1 MTTKDAI
8 KNFLLKLKSM
18 DESTVSEEVVD
29 AACEMAEE
37 VAKAED
43 EEIKETEVEETETKD
58 ECKDEDL
65 EEKIEKKVSD
75 ALNRALAAYGIK
87 DTSTK
92 ALDELEAELEE
103 KEEEKDEDPSDEESV
118 TIDPEKIEA
127 KDSAEEVKKAIR
139 DMKPVLAAIEDP
151 VARKKATD
159 AFVKM
164 ARMNMTTTSTY
175 ADIQSAIGNNGK
187 KANDSKPIVTDA
199 DYDHGMDIAKRFNP
213 HYMKEGK

>member
-37 VAKAED
+37 ASKAED
-43 EEIKETEVEETETKD
+43 EEIKEETFGEDAEAESFEELVERKAAD
-58 ECKDEDL
+58 A
-65 EEKIEKKVSD
+65 VS
-75 ALNRALAAYGIK
+75 RALRAYGIK
-87 DTSTK
+87 DACTN
-92 ALDELEAELEE
+92 ALDELEAELE

-118 TIDPEKIEA
+118 TIDPEKIDV

-151 VARKKATD
+151 IARKKATD

-164 ARMNMTTTSTY
+164 ARMNMSTTSTY
-175 ADIQSAIGNNGK
+175 ADIQAAIGNNGK
-187 KANDSKPIVTDA
+187 KANDSKPIVADA

>member
-37 VAKAED
+37 AAKAED
-43 EEIKETEVEETETKD
+43 EEIKETEEVEETETKD

-92 ALDELEAELEE
+92 ALDELEAELE
-103 KEEEKDEDPSDEESV
+103 KEEEKDEDPESEESV
-118 TIDPEKIEA
+118 TIDPEKIDA

-151 VARKKATD
+151 IARKKATD

-164 ARMNMTTTSTY
+164 ARMNMATTSTY

-187 KANDSKPIVTDA
+187 KANDSKPIVIDA

>member
-1 MTTKDAI
+1 MTTRDAI

-37 VAKAED
+37 ASKAED
-43 EEIKETEVEETETKD
+43 EEIKEETFSEDAEAESFEELVERKAAD
-58 ECKDEDL
+58 A
-65 EEKIEKKVSD
+65 VS
-75 ALNRALAAYGIK
+75 RALRAYGIK
-87 DTSTK
+87 DACTN
-92 ALDELEAELEE
+92 ALDELEAELE
-103 KEEEKDEDPSDEESV
+103 KEEEKDEDPSSEESV
-118 TIDPEKIEA
+118 TIDPEKIDA

-151 VARKKATD
+151 IARKKATD

-164 ARMNMTTTSTY
+164 ARMNMSTTSTY
-175 ADIQSAIGNNGK
+175 ADIQAAIGNNGK
-187 KANDSKPIVTDA
+187 KANDSKPIVADA

>member
-37 VAKAED
+37 ASKAED
-43 EEIKETEVEETETKD
+43 EEIKEEAFSEDAEAESFEELVERKAAD
-58 ECKDEDL
+58 A
-65 EEKIEKKVSD
+65 VS
-75 ALNRALAAYGIK
+75 RALRAYGIK
-87 DTSTK
+87 DACTN
-92 ALDELEAELEE
+92 ALDELEAELE

-118 TIDPEKIEA
+118 TIDPEKIDA

-151 VARKKATD
+151 IARKKATD

-164 ARMNMTTTSTY
+164 ARMNMSTTSTY
-175 ADIQSAIGNNGK
+175 ADIQSAISNNGK
-187 KANDSKPIVTDA
+187 KANDSKPIVADA

>member
-43 EEIKETEVEETETKD
+43 EEIKETEEVEETETKD

-92 ALDELEAELEE
+92 ALDELEAELE
-103 KEEEKDEDPSDEESV
+103 KEEEKDEDPDSEESV

-151 VARKKATD
+151 IARKKATD

-164 ARMNMTTTSTY
+164 ARMNMATTSTY

>member
-8 KNFLLKLKSM
+8 KSFLLKLKSM

-87 DTSTK
+87 DASTK
-92 ALDELEAELEE
+92 ALDELEAELEK

-118 TIDPEKIEA
+118 TIDPEKIDA

-151 VARKKATD
+151 IARKKATD

-164 ARMNMTTTSTY
+164 ARMNMSTTSTY

>member
-1 MTTKDAI
+1 MKTKDAI

-37 VAKAED
+37 ASKAED
-43 EEIKETEVEETETKD
+43 EEIKEKEKEEVFSEDAETESF
-58 ECKDEDL
+58 
-65 EEKIEKKVSD
+65 EELVERKAADAVS
-75 ALNRALAAYGIK
+75 RALRAYGIK
-87 DTSTK
+87 DACTN
-92 ALDELEAELEE
+92 ALDELEAELE
-103 KEEEKDEDPSDEESV
+103 KEEEKDEDPSSEESV
-118 TIDPEKIEA
+118 TIDPEKIDA

-151 VARKKATD
+151 IARKKATD

-164 ARMNMTTTSTY
+164 ARMNMSTTSTY
-175 ADIQSAIGNNGK
+175 ADIQSAISNNGK
-187 KANDSKPIVTDA
+187 KANDSKPIVADA

>member
-37 VAKAED
+37 ASKAED
-43 EEIKETEVEETETKD
+43 EEIKEEAFSEDAEAESFEELVERKAAD
-58 ECKDEDL
+58 A
-65 EEKIEKKVSD
+65 VS
-75 ALNRALAAYGIK
+75 RALRAYGIK
-87 DTSTK
+87 DACTN
-92 ALDELEAELEE
+92 ALDELEAELE

-118 TIDPEKIEA
+118 TIDPEKIDV

-151 VARKKATD
+151 IARKKATD

-164 ARMNMTTTSTY
+164 ARMNMSTTSTY
-175 ADIQSAIGNNGK
+175 ADIQSAISNNGK
-187 KANDSKPIVTDA
+187 KANDSKPIVSDA

>member
-37 VAKAED
+37 ASKADD
-43 EEIKETEVEETETKD
+43 EEIKEETFSEDAEAESFEELVERKAAD
-58 ECKDEDL
+58 A
-65 EEKIEKKVSD
+65 VS
-75 ALNRALAAYGIK
+75 RALRAYGIK
-87 DTSTK
+87 DACTN
-92 ALDELEAELEE
+92 ALDELEAELE

-118 TIDPEKIEA
+118 TIDPEKIDV

-151 VARKKATD
+151 IARKKATD

-164 ARMNMTTTSTY
+164 ARMNMSTTSTY
-175 ADIQSAIGNNGK
+175 ADIQSAISNNGK
-187 KANDSKPIVTDA
+187 KANDSKPIVADA

>member
-37 VAKAED
+37 ASKAED
-43 EEIKETEVEETETKD
+43 EEIKEEKFSEDAEAESFEELVERKAAD
-58 ECKDEDL
+58 A
-65 EEKIEKKVSD
+65 VS
-75 ALNRALAAYGIK
+75 RALRAYGIK
-87 DTSTK
+87 DACTN
-92 ALDELEAELEE
+92 ALDELEAELE

-118 TIDPEKIEA
+118 TIDPEKIDV

-151 VARKKATD
+151 IARKKATD

-164 ARMNMTTTSTY
+164 ARMNMSTTSTY
-175 ADIQSAIGNNGK
+175 ADIQAAIGNNGK
-187 KANDSKPIVTDA
+187 KANDSKPIVADA

>member
-18 DESTVSEEVVD
+18 DESTVSVEVVD

-37 VAKAED
+37 ASKAED
-43 EEIKETEVEETETKD
+43 EEIKEETFSEDAKAESFEELVERKAAD
-58 ECKDEDL
+58 A
-65 EEKIEKKVSD
+65 VS
-75 ALNRALAAYGIK
+75 RALRAYGIK
-87 DTSTK
+87 DACTN
-92 ALDELEAELEE
+92 ALDELEAELE

-118 TIDPEKIEA
+118 TIDPEKIDV

-151 VARKKATD
+151 IARKKATD

-164 ARMNMTTTSTY
+164 ARMNMSTTSTY
-175 ADIQSAIGNNGK
+175 ADIQSAISNNGK
-187 KANDSKPIVTDA
+187 KANDSKPIVADA

>member
-37 VAKAED
+37 ASKAED
-43 EEIKETEVEETETKD
+43 EEIKEETFSEDAEAESFEELVERKAAD
-58 ECKDEDL
+58 A
-65 EEKIEKKVSD
+65 VS
-75 ALNRALAAYGIK
+75 RALRAYGIK
-87 DTSTK
+87 DACTN
-92 ALDELEAELEE
+92 ALDELEAELE

-118 TIDPEKIEA
+118 TIDPEKIDV

-151 VARKKATD
+151 IARKKATD

-164 ARMNMTTTSTY
+164 ARMNMSTTSTY
-175 ADIQSAIGNNGK
+175 ADIQSAISNNGK
-187 KANDSKPIVTDA
+187 KANDSKPIVSDA

>member
-37 VAKAED
+37 ASKAED
-43 EEIKETEVEETETKD
+43 EEIKEEAFSEDAEAESFEELVERKAAVAD
-58 ECKDEDL
+58 
-65 EEKIEKKVSD
+65 S
-75 ALNRALAAYGIK
+75 RALRAYGIK
-87 DTSTK
+87 DACTN
-92 ALDELEAELEE
+92 ALDELEAELE

-118 TIDPEKIEA
+118 TIDPEKIDV

-151 VARKKATD
+151 IARKKATD

-164 ARMNMTTTSTY
+164 ARMNMSTTSTY
-175 ADIQSAIGNNGK
+175 ADIQSAISNNGK
-187 KANDSKPIVTDA
+187 KANDSKPIVADA

>member
-37 VAKAED
+37 ASKAED
-43 EEIKETEVEETETKD
+43 EEIKEEAFSEDAETESF
-58 ECKDEDL
+58 
-65 EEKIEKKVSD
+65 EELVERKAADAVS
-75 ALNRALAAYGIK
+75 RALRAYGIK
-87 DTSTK
+87 DACTN
-92 ALDELEAELEE
+92 ALDELEAELE
-103 KEEEKDEDPSDEESV
+103 KEEEKDEDPSSEESV
-118 TIDPEKIEA
+118 TIDPEKIDA

-151 VARKKATD
+151 IARKKATD

-164 ARMNMTTTSTY
+164 ARMNMSTTSTY
-175 ADIQSAIGNNGK
+175 ADIQSAISNNGK
-187 KANDSKPIVTDA
+187 KANDSKPIVADA

>member
-37 VAKAED
+37 ASKAED
-43 EEIKETEVEETETKD
+43 EEIKEETFSEDAGAESFEELVERKAAD
-58 ECKDEDL
+58 A
-65 EEKIEKKVSD
+65 VS
-75 ALNRALAAYGIK
+75 RALRAYGIK
-87 DTSTK
+87 DACTN
-92 ALDELEAELEE
+92 ALDELEAELE

-118 TIDPEKIEA
+118 TIDPEKIDV

-151 VARKKATD
+151 IARKKATD

-164 ARMNMTTTSTY
+164 ARMNMSTTSTY
-175 ADIQSAIGNNGK
+175 ADIQSAISNNGK
-187 KANDSKPIVTDA
+187 KANDSKPIVADA

>member
-37 VAKAED
+37 ASKAED
-43 EEIKETEVEETETKD
+43 EEIKEETFNEDAETESF
-58 ECKDEDL
+58 
-65 EEKIEKKVSD
+65 EELVERKAADAVS
-75 ALNRALAAYGIK
+75 RALRAYGIK
-87 DTSTK
+87 DACTN
-92 ALDELEAELEE
+92 ALDELEAELE

-118 TIDPEKIEA
+118 TIDPEKIDA

-151 VARKKATD
+151 IARKKATD

-164 ARMNMTTTSTY
+164 ARMNMSTTSTY
-175 ADIQSAIGNNGK
+175 ADIQSAISNNGK
-187 KANDSKPIVTDA
+187 KANDSKPIVADA

>member
-37 VAKAED
+37 ASKAED
-43 EEIKETEVEETETKD
+43 EEIKEETFSEDAEAESFEELVERKAAD
-58 ECKDEDL
+58 A
-65 EEKIEKKVSD
+65 VS
-75 ALNRALAAYGIK
+75 RALRAYGIK
-87 DTSTK
+87 DACTN
-92 ALDELEAELEE
+92 ALDELEAELE
-103 KEEEKDEDPSDEESV
+103 KEEEKDEDPSSEESV
-118 TIDPEKIEA
+118 TIDPEKIDV

-139 DMKPVLAAIEDP
+139 DMKPVLAANEDP
-151 VARKKATD
+151 IERKKATD

-164 ARMNMTTTSTY
+164 ARMNMSTTSTY
-175 ADIQSAIGNNGK
+175 ADIQSAISNNGK
-187 KANDSKPIVTDA
+187 KANDSKPIVSDA

>member
-37 VAKAED
+37 ASKAED
-43 EEIKETEVEETETKD
+43 EEIKEETFSEDAEAESFEELVERKAAD
-58 ECKDEDL
+58 A
-65 EEKIEKKVSD
+65 VS
-75 ALNRALAAYGIK
+75 RALRAYGIK
-87 DTSTK
+87 DACTN
-92 ALDELEAELEE
+92 ALDELEAELE
-103 KEEEKDEDPSDEESV
+103 KEEEKDEDPSSEESV
-118 TIDPEKIEA
+118 TIDPEKIDA

-151 VARKKATD
+151 IARKKATD

-164 ARMNMTTTSTY
+164 ARMNMSTTSTY
-175 ADIQSAIGNNGK
+175 ADIQSAISNNGK
-187 KANDSKPIVTDA
+187 KANDSKPIVADA

>member
-37 VAKAED
+37 ASKAED
-43 EEIKETEVEETETKD
+43 EEIKEETFSEDAETESF
-58 ECKDEDL
+58 
-65 EEKIEKKVSD
+65 EELVERKAADAVS
-75 ALNRALAAYGIK
+75 RALRAYGIK
-87 DTSTK
+87 DACTN
-92 ALDELEAELEE
+92 ALDELEAELE
-103 KEEEKDEDPSDEESV
+103 KEEEKDEDPSSEESV
-118 TIDPEKIEA
+118 TIDPEKIDA

-151 VARKKATD
+151 IARKKATD

-164 ARMNMTTTSTY
+164 ARMNMSTTSTY
-175 ADIQSAIGNNGK
+175 ADIQSAISNNGK
-187 KANDSKPIVTDA
+187 KPNDSKPIVADA

>member
-37 VAKAED
+37 AAKAED
-43 EEIKETEVEETETKD
+43 EEIKEETFNEDAETESF
-58 ECKDEDL
+58 
-65 EEKIEKKVSD
+65 EELVERKAADAVS
-75 ALNRALAAYGIK
+75 RALRAYGIK
-87 DTSTK
+87 DACTN
-92 ALDELEAELEE
+92 ALDELEAELE
-103 KEEEKDEDPSDEESV
+103 KEEEKDEDPSSEESV

-151 VARKKATD
+151 IARKKATD

-164 ARMNMTTTSTY
+164 ARMNMSTTSTY
-175 ADIQSAIGNNGK
+175 ADIQSAISNNGK

>member
-37 VAKAED
+37 ASKAED
-43 EEIKETEVEETETKD
+43 EEIKEETFGEDAETESF
-58 ECKDEDL
+58 
-65 EEKIEKKVSD
+65 EELVERKAADAVSRV
-75 ALNRALAAYGIK
+75 LRAYGIK
-87 DTSTK
+87 DACTN
-92 ALDELEAELEE
+92 ALDELEAELE
-103 KEEEKDEDPSDEESV
+103 KEEEKDEDPSSEESV
-118 TIDPEKIEA
+118 TIDPEKIDA

-151 VARKKATD
+151 IARKKATD

-164 ARMNMTTTSTY
+164 ARMNMSTTSTY
-175 ADIQSAIGNNGK
+175 ADIQSAISNNGK
-187 KANDSKPIVTDA
+187 KANDSKPIVADA

>member
-37 VAKAED
+37 ASKAED
-43 EEIKETEVEETETKD
+43 EEIKEEAFSEDAETESF
-58 ECKDEDL
+58 
-65 EEKIEKKVSD
+65 EELVERKAADAVS
-75 ALNRALAAYGIK
+75 RALRAYGIK
-87 DTSTK
+87 DACTN
-92 ALDELEAELEE
+92 ALDELEAELE
-103 KEEEKDEDPSDEESV
+103 KEEEKDEDPSSEESV
-118 TIDPEKIEA
+118 TIDPEKIDA

-151 VARKKATD
+151 IARKKATD

-164 ARMNMTTTSTY
+164 ARMNMSTTSTY
-175 ADIQSAIGNNGK
+175 ADIQAAIGNNGK
-187 KANDSKPIVTDA
+187 KANDAKPIVADA

>member
-37 VAKAED
+37 ASKAED
-43 EEIKETEVEETETKD
+43 EEIKEETFNEDAETESF
-58 ECKDEDL
+58 
-65 EEKIEKKVSD
+65 EELVERKAADAVS
-75 ALNRALAAYGIK
+75 RALRAYGIK
-87 DTSTK
+87 DACTN
-92 ALDELEAELEE
+92 ALDELEAELE
-103 KEEEKDEDPSDEESV
+103 KEEEKDEDPSSEESV

-151 VARKKATD
+151 IARKKATD

-164 ARMNMTTTSTY
+164 ARMNMSTTSTY
-175 ADIQSAIGNNGK
+175 ADIQAAIGNNGK
-187 KANDSKPIVTDA
+187 KANDSKPIVADA

>member
-18 DESTVSEEVVD
+18 DESTVSEEVVN

-43 EEIKETEVEETETKD
+43 EEIKATENVDETETKD
-58 ECKDEDL
+58 ELTDEDI
-65 EEKIEKKVSD
+65 EEKIAKKVSD

-87 DTSTK
+87 DTSTQ
-92 ALDELEAELEE
+92 ALDELEAELE
-103 KEEEKDEDPSDEESV
+103 KEEEKDEDPSSEESV

-151 VARKKATD
+151 IARKKATD

-187 KANDSKPIVTDA
+187 KANDSKPVVTDA

>member
-37 VAKAED
+37 ASKAED
-43 EEIKETEVEETETKD
+43 EEIKEETFSEDAETESF
-58 ECKDEDL
+58 
-65 EEKIEKKVSD
+65 EELVERKAADAVS
-75 ALNRALAAYGIK
+75 RALRAYGIK
-87 DTSTK
+87 DACTN
-92 ALDELEAELEE
+92 ALDELEAELE

-118 TIDPEKIEA
+118 IIDPEKIDA

-151 VARKKATD
+151 IARKKATD

-164 ARMNMTTTSTY
+164 ARMNMSTTSTY
-175 ADIQSAIGNNGK
+175 ADIQSAISNNGK
-187 KANDSKPIVTDA
+187 KANDSKPIVADA

>member
-37 VAKAED
+37 ASKAED
-43 EEIKETEVEETETKD
+43 EEIKEETFSEDAEAESFEELVERKAAD
-58 ECKDEDL
+58 A
-65 EEKIEKKVSD
+65 VS
-75 ALNRALAAYGIK
+75 RALRAYGIK
-87 DTSTK
+87 DACTN
-92 ALDELEAELEE
+92 ALDELEAELE

-118 TIDPEKIEA
+118 TIDPEKIDV

-151 VARKKATD
+151 IARKKATD

-164 ARMNMTTTSTY
+164 ARMNMSTTSTY
-175 ADIQSAIGNNGK
+175 ADIQSAISTNGK
-187 KANDSKPIVTDA
+187 KANDSKPIVADA

>member
-37 VAKAED
+37 ASKAED
-43 EEIKETEVEETETKD
+43 EEIKEEKFSEDAEAESFEELVERKAAD
-58 ECKDEDL
+58 A
-65 EEKIEKKVSD
+65 VS
-75 ALNRALAAYGIK
+75 RALRAYGIK
-87 DTSTK
+87 DACTN
-92 ALDELEAELEE
+92 ALDELEAELE

-118 TIDPEKIEA
+118 TIDPEKIDA

-151 VARKKATD
+151 IARKKATD

-164 ARMNMTTTSTY
+164 ARMNMSTTSTY
-175 ADIQSAIGNNGK
+175 ADIQSAISNNGK
-187 KANDSKPIVTDA
+187 KANDSKPIVADA

>member
-37 VAKAED
+37 ASKAED
-43 EEIKETEVEETETKD
+43 EEIKEEEFSEDAEAESFEELVERKAAD
-58 ECKDEDL
+58 A
-65 EEKIEKKVSD
+65 VS
-75 ALNRALAAYGIK
+75 RALRAYGIK
-87 DTSTK
+87 DACTN
-92 ALDELEAELEE
+92 ALDELEAELE
-103 KEEEKDEDPSDEESV
+103 KEEEKDEDPSSEESV
-118 TIDPEKIEA
+118 TIDPEKIDA

-151 VARKKATD
+151 IARKKATD

-164 ARMNMTTTSTY
+164 ARMNMSTTSTY
-175 ADIQSAIGNNGK
+175 ADIQSAISNNGK
-187 KANDSKPIVTDA
+187 KANDSKPIVADA

>member
-87 DTSTK
+87 DASTK
-92 ALDELEAELEE
+92 ALDELEAELE
-103 KEEEKDEDPSDEESV
+103 KKKEEKDEDPSDEESV

-151 VARKKATD
+151 IARKKATD

-164 ARMNMTTTSTY
+164 ARMNMSTTSTY

-187 KANDSKPIVTDA
+187 KANDSKPIVTDT

>member
-8 KNFLLKLKSM
+8 KDFLLKLKSM
-18 DESTVSEEVVD
+18 DESIVSEEVVD

-37 VAKAED
+37 ASKAED
-43 EEIKETEVEETETKD
+43 EEIKEETFSEDAEAESFEELVERKAAD
-58 ECKDEDL
+58 A
-65 EEKIEKKVSD
+65 VS
-75 ALNRALAAYGIK
+75 RALRAYGIK
-87 DTSTK
+87 DACTN
-92 ALDELEAELEE
+92 ALDELEAELE

-118 TIDPEKIEA
+118 TIDPEKIDV

-151 VARKKATD
+151 IARKKATD

-164 ARMNMTTTSTY
+164 ARMNMSTTSTY
-175 ADIQSAIGNNGK
+175 ADIQSAISNNGK
-187 KANDSKPIVTDA
+187 KANDSKPIVADA

>member
-37 VAKAED
+37 AAKAED
-43 EEIKETEVEETETKD
+43 EEIKEETFSEDAETESF
-58 ECKDEDL
+58 
-65 EEKIEKKVSD
+65 EELVERKAADAVS
-75 ALNRALAAYGIK
+75 RALRAYGIK
-87 DTSTK
+87 DACTN
-92 ALDELEAELEE
+92 ALDELEAELE

-118 TIDPEKIEA
+118 TIDPEKIDA

-151 VARKKATD
+151 IARKKATD

-164 ARMNMTTTSTY
+164 ARMNMSTTSTY
-175 ADIQSAIGNNGK
+175 ADIQSAISNNGK
-187 KANDSKPIVTDA
+187 KANDSKPIVADA

>member
-37 VAKAED
+37 ASKAED
-43 EEIKETEVEETETKD
+43 EEIKEETFSEDAEAESFEELVERKAAD
-58 ECKDEDL
+58 A
-65 EEKIEKKVSD
+65 VS
-75 ALNRALAAYGIK
+75 RALRAYGIK
-87 DTSTK
+87 DACTN
-92 ALDELEAELEE
+92 ALDELEAELE

-118 TIDPEKIEA
+118 TIDPEKIDV

-151 VARKKATD
+151 IARKKATD

-175 ADIQSAIGNNGK
+175 ADIQSAISNNGK
-187 KANDSKPIVTDA
+187 KANDSKPIVADA

>member
-37 VAKAED
+37 ASKAED
-43 EEIKETEVEETETKD
+43 EEIKEEAFSEDAEAESFEELVERKAAD
-58 ECKDEDL
+58 A
-65 EEKIEKKVSD
+65 VS
-75 ALNRALAAYGIK
+75 RALRAYGIK
-87 DTSTK
+87 DACTN
-92 ALDELEAELEE
+92 ALDELEAELE
-103 KEEEKDEDPSDEESV
+103 KEEEKDEDPSSEESV

-151 VARKKATD
+151 IARKKATD

-164 ARMNMTTTSTY
+164 ARMNMSTTSTY
-175 ADIQSAIGNNGK
+175 ADIQAAIGNNGK
-187 KANDSKPIVTDA
+187 KANDSKPIVADA

>member
-37 VAKAED
+37 ASKAED
-43 EEIKETEVEETETKD
+43 EEIKEEAFSEDAEAESFEELVERKAAD
-58 ECKDEDL
+58 A
-65 EEKIEKKVSD
+65 VS
-75 ALNRALAAYGIK
+75 RALRAYGIK
-87 DTSTK
+87 DACTN
-92 ALDELEAELEE
+92 ALDELEAELE
-103 KEEEKDEDPSDEESV
+103 KEEEKDEDPSSEESV
-118 TIDPEKIEA
+118 TIDPEKIDV

-151 VARKKATD
+151 IARKKATD

-164 ARMNMTTTSTY
+164 ARMNMSTTSTY

-187 KANDSKPIVTDA
+187 KANDSKPIVADA

>member
-75 ALNRALAAYGIK
+75 ALNRVLAAYGIK

-92 ALDELEAELEE
+92 ALDELEAELEK

-151 VARKKATD
+151 IARKKATD

-164 ARMNMTTTSTY
+164 ARMNMSTTSTY

>member
-37 VAKAED
+37 ASKAED
-43 EEIKETEVEETETKD
+43 EEIKEETFSEDAEAESFEELVERKAAD
-58 ECKDEDL
+58 A
-65 EEKIEKKVSD
+65 VS
-75 ALNRALAAYGIK
+75 RALRAYGIK
-87 DTSTK
+87 DACTN
-92 ALDELEAELEE
+92 ALDELEAELE
-103 KEEEKDEDPSDEESV
+103 KEEEKDEDPSSEESV

-151 VARKKATD
+151 IARKKATD

-164 ARMNMTTTSTY
+164 ARMNMSTTSTY
-175 ADIQSAIGNNGK
+175 ADIQAAIGNNGK
-187 KANDSKPIVTDA
+187 KANDSKPIVADA

>member
-37 VAKAED
+37 ASKAED
-43 EEIKETEVEETETKD
+43 EEIKEEAFSEDAEAESFEELVERKAAD
-58 ECKDEDL
+58 A
-65 EEKIEKKVSD
+65 VS
-75 ALNRALAAYGIK
+75 RALRAYGIK
-87 DTSTK
+87 DACTN
-92 ALDELEAELEE
+92 ALDELEAELE
-103 KEEEKDEDPSDEESV
+103 KEEEKDEDPSSEESV

-151 VARKKATD
+151 IARKKATD

-164 ARMNMTTTSTY
+164 ARMNMSTTSTY
-175 ADIQSAIGNNGK
+175 ADIQSAISNNGK
-187 KANDSKPIVTDA
+187 KANDAKPIVTDA

>member
-37 VAKAED
+37 ASKADD
-43 EEIKETEVEETETKD
+43 EEIKEEAFSEDAEAESFEELVERKAAD
-58 ECKDEDL
+58 A
-65 EEKIEKKVSD
+65 VS
-75 ALNRALAAYGIK
+75 RALRAYGIK
-87 DTSTK
+87 DACTN
-92 ALDELEAELEE
+92 ALDELEAELE

-118 TIDPEKIEA
+118 TIDPEKIDV

-151 VARKKATD
+151 IARKKATD

-164 ARMNMTTTSTY
+164 ARMNMSTTSTY
-175 ADIQSAIGNNGK
+175 ADIQSAISNNGK
-187 KANDSKPIVTDA
+187 KANDSKPIVADA

>member
-37 VAKAED
+37 ASKAED
-43 EEIKETEVEETETKD
+43 EEIKEEAFSDDAETESF
-58 ECKDEDL
+58 
-65 EEKIEKKVSD
+65 EELVERKAADAVS
-75 ALNRALAAYGIK
+75 RALRAYGIK
-87 DTSTK
+87 DACTN
-92 ALDELEAELEE
+92 ALDELEAELE
-103 KEEEKDEDPSDEESV
+103 KEEEKDEDPSSEESV

-151 VARKKATD
+151 IARKKATD

-164 ARMNMTTTSTY
+164 ARMNMSTTSTY
-175 ADIQSAIGNNGK
+175 ADIQAAIGNNGK

>member
-37 VAKAED
+37 ASKAED
-43 EEIKETEVEETETKD
+43 EEIKEEAFSEDAESESFEELVERKAAD
-58 ECKDEDL
+58 A
-65 EEKIEKKVSD
+65 VS
-75 ALNRALAAYGIK
+75 RALRAYGIK
-87 DTSTK
+87 DACTN
-92 ALDELEAELEE
+92 ALDELEAELE

-118 TIDPEKIEA
+118 TIDPEKIDV

-151 VARKKATD
+151 IARKKATD

-164 ARMNMTTTSTY
+164 ARMNMSTTSTY
-175 ADIQSAIGNNGK
+175 ADIQSAISNNGK
-187 KANDSKPIVTDA
+187 KANDSKPIVADA